1 MGSGLRLLGV
11 EGALPR
17 LVDQAQRDQF
27 RGGLEVGEL
36 GVQEDQHGMAMSL
49 GCPKQ
54 ILHAHGIEADR
65 TQMLGGHE
73 TGKPGTTTN
82 GGLSLGSKRTWTPIL
97 SQRSKR

>member
-1 MGSGLRLLGV
+1 
-11 EGALPR
+11 
-17 LVDQAQRDQF
+17 
-27 RGGLEVGEL
+27 
-36 GVQEDQHGMAMSL
+36 MAMSL

-82 GGLSLGSKRTWTPIL
+82 GGLSLGPKPGIEADMDTHFESAE
-97 SQRSKR
+97 